1 MVSTFL
7 TVSEPWQQGITSEFA
22 TFAKF
27 CRWTKKSELR
37 LLMPLFGA
45 KMFSV
50 NYMNCYSNFYKL
62 NYIYVQV
69 RGPKYVVRLFA
80 HEVADVEPVLGM
92 LVQQNP
98 QDHEVYNCFV
108 WQLMVFL
115 QPIIIAPSWM
125 TFFLMILSFLS
136 MPRLFKRWTVLS
148 TR

>member
-1 MVSTFL
+1 MD
-7 TVSEPWQQGITSEFA
+7 WKSEF
-22 TFAKF
+22 
-27 CRWTKKSELR
+27 R

-92 LVQQNP
+92 LAQQNP
-98 QDHEVYNCFV
+98 QDHEVYNYFV

-125 TFFLMILSFLS
+125 IYIYFFNDLKLPFHAPVVQTLDSAIHQINHCLMDKHNLAKPMCYS
-136 MPRLFKRWTVLS
+136 MDRDFCS
-148 TR
+148 G